1 MLSNETIGEI
11 LREVEAKDFST
22 AAHTWRVALYARAM
36 AELGGAA
43 RENVERITLAA
54 ALHDVGK
61 LDVPTG
67 ILQKPGRLTDDE
79 FAIVRRHPETG
90 YDRLMALGVDD
101 QTVLDLVRHHHER
114 WDGLGYPDRLTGQ
127 QTPLIA
133 RHFAVIDTFDALTSV
148 RPYRH
153 DVGPEAAERALEELH
168 AGAGSRYALGSVE
181 LFDDLY
187 RTGRIGWILEY
198 FNDEADLPAWT
209 VEHCGRAGG
218 DGPRA

>member
-1 MLSNETIGEI
+1 VLSNEAIGEI

-61 LDVPTG
+61 LDVPTE
-67 ILQKPGRLTDDE
+67 ILQKPGRLTEAE

-90 YDRLMALGVDD
+90 YDRLIEMGVDD
-101 QTVLDLVRHHHER
+101 QTVLNLVRHHHER

-148 RPYRH
+148 RPYRRE
-153 DVGPEAAERALEELH
+153 VGAAAAEHALEELH
-168 AGAGSRYALGSVE
+168 AGAGTRYARDSVA

-187 RTGRIGWILEY
+187 RTGRIGWVLEY
-198 FNDEADLPAWT
+198 FNDEADLPAWS
-209 VEHCGRAGG
+209 VEQCDRASE
-218 DGPRA
+218 DGPTA